1 MARISEAEI
10 ERLKSGISLQR
21 LAEARHYAAPEAGAT
36 SRVEEVPRPRN
47 GNSIGRGVLGWLRAA
62 F

>member
-1 MARISEAEI
+1 
-10 ERLKSGISLQR
+10 
-21 LAEARHYAAPEAGAT
+21 LAEARHYAAPEAGAP
-36 SRVEEVPRPRN
+36 SRVEEVPRPRG